1 MSDKNDIAI
10 KKRATFIDLYKLL
23 QSYEENDIISWLKEK
38 QWRGKDKQES
48 LLRLFAGLQLIDKLK
63 SYDIC
68 KGNYNMKTITK
79 ISTIKDIFYNEKGEP
94 IILKDKGEK
103 SDLTGICNKNNKKIL
118 VTSSKNRKNKK
129 NEGIGKYDIRDIHS
143 IFSSKYNGYEIIY
156 CICTK
161 NKELFMKKV
170 KNSEECN
177 EDIKEKLLKED
188 TIIIDWNDLNQAYH
202 QFKKFYG
209 DIPIDN
215 IINSNKTTLCLK
227 MHQHL
232 GVFKTIEMKNSGK
245 KNILWGHI
253 QRSGKSYII
262 GGCIIEDSK
271 NKDECNY
278 LVITTAPN
286 ETIIQQK
293 KVFDC
298 TQLIDFNII
307 VLNGRNKKPE
317 LTKKNI
323 IICSKQFLQTKIDK
337 KDDEEKTKSIG
348 WLKKMFFDMRFIDES
363 HNGGST
369 ILAQKTLY
377 IYGRDVCTV
386 QITATY
392 FKPINDYNIPKNCWI
407 LWDLEDIKLCKNIIH
422 KESENRLVEKHGN
435 CIKDIISKYSQD
447 NIINEY
453 SKYPELWLL
462 TDEINPSVVTD
473 IINDTKDNDYGWSPN
488 ACFILKQGFIVDESK
503 IEMEE
508 EFQNEKEN
516 LKLWYRIFGKRN
528 KLGIPDKDY
537 PDNIVFM
544 KRIDKICKN
553 SLINSRF
560 IGEGD
565 FKNEPMIIMAFLPQN
580 NINKISKA
588 TIKLLKK
595 NNVIPDYEIISINGK
610 TTNNPKKK
618 IEEARIIARN
628 SGKKGVLVLSGKQC
642 SLGVSIDNCDIVL
655 LLNNNKAYDII
666 YQMMFRCMTEGKNKK
681 CGFVIDLNIHRV
693 IETSLMKYA
702 SLIKPDI
709 NLREAVKIILQERL
723 INLNGDHWM
732 SFFGNNGDSKIN
744 ALCENIYDLYLYNTD
759 KIDYSINRLYI
770 YLYDLKITKEEQKE
784 LNIKFRNITPTKTKK
799 INKPSEKN
807 DKENIKEGIEKNK
820 INIKDEDIKEEKQ
833 INTIIFILIHI
844 IPLMCLLTIYYEET
858 SFLGMFELIQ
868 KDEKTC
874 NILITQTKISWG
886 ESVDLSSINLLIN
899 IYKKYMKKDEQERII
914 KILKEQFMK
923 NIDNSRVLS
932 KLIDKYL
939 IPQELEKKNNA
950 EVSTPFKLRQE
961 MLDKI
966 PVEFWT
972 SIKKVFEPCAGK
984 GGFIIDIIDR
994 FMNGLE
1000 KVIPDEKERYK
1011 KIVEECLYFSDIN
1024 YTNIFIC
1031 KLLIDP
1037 YNEYK
1042 LNYNE
1047 GNTLELDIKEKWD
1060 IEGFDAVIGNPPY
1073 ESQKGTGDNKLYLD
1087 FTKYSIN
1094 NLYKN
1099 GILLFITP
1107 TTIIDYIIQIDK
1119 NRKYLDDFYNI
1130 EYIALNTPEKYF
1142 TVSSTFTYFMLK
1154 KQKYI
1159 GNTIIEHYKGK
1170 DVVILKKGMKLP
1182 KIPSK
1187 VDLSIINKICSIDN
1201 CYDIKKCK
1209 FSNKTQRI
1217 RKEHIT
1223 KNIVRVNKT
1232 ETHKYKIY
1240 DTINK
1245 TNINGKYYY
1254 YDKVDNDAGKKRIIF
1269 SNKGY
1274 LLPFICENKD
1284 VTYSDNF
1291 SYILYENNLLELMK
1305 SKIVDY
1311 LIYQYS
1317 KNGFD
1322 RINCIKMIKKVNIKD
1337 DNIYDSFN
1345 LTKEEIQIIENSL

>member
-1 MSDKNDIAI
+1 MSDKNDIKI

-23 QSYEENDIISWLKEK
+23 QSYEENNIILWLENNWDGKE
-38 QWRGKDKQES
+38 KQES

-68 KGNYNMKTITK
+68 KGNYNKKTITK
-79 ISTIKDIFYNEKGEP
+79 ISTIKDIFYNEEDTP
-94 IILKDKGEK
+94 TILKDKGDA
-103 SDLTGICNKNNKKIL
+103 SDLTMIHKENDKKIL
-118 VTSSKNRKNKK
+118 IISSKCKSNPKYESVK
-129 NEGIGKYDIRDIHS
+129 KYDTHEIDNIGTY
-143 IFSSKYNGYEIIY
+143 KYSDYERAF
-156 CICTK
+156 CFCTK
-161 NKELFMKKV
+161 DEKVLKKKA
-170 KNSEECN
+170 KNCEGSN
-177 EDIKEKLLKED
+177 DILQEIYQRKT
-188 TIIIDWNDLNQAYH
+188 TIFIDWNDLNQAYH

-209 DIPIDN
+209 EIPIDN

-232 GVFKTIEMKNSGK
+232 GVFKTIEMKNSGN

-298 TQLIDFNII
+298 TQLKDFNII

-337 KDDEEKTKSIG
+337 KYDKNKYIEEKTKSIG
-348 WLKKMFFDMRFIDES
+348 WLKKMFFDMRFVDES

-369 ILAQKTLY
+369 ILAQKTLD

-422 KESENRLVEKHGN
+422 EESKNRLVEKHGN

-537 PDNIVFM
+537 PDNSVFM
-544 KRIDKICKN
+544 KRIEKICKN
-553 SLINSRF
+553 SIINSRL

-565 FKNEPMIIMAFLPQN
+565 FENEPMIIMAFLPQN
-580 NINKISKA
+580 NINQISKA

-666 YQMMFRCMTEGKNKK
+666 YQMMFRCMTEGENKK

-702 SLIKPDI
+702 LLIKPDI
-709 NLREAVKIILQERL
+709 NPREAVKIILQERL

-770 YLYDLKITKEEQKE
+770 YLYDLKITKEEQKK

-807 DKENIKEGIEKNK
+807 DKEKIKEGIEKNK

-833 INTIIFILIHI
+833 RNTIIFILIHI

-858 SFLGMFELIQ
+858 SFLGMFKLIK
-868 KDEKTC
+868 KDEKMC

-1073 ESQKGTGDNKLYLD
+1073 NLSGNTGTGNTIWQEFTKVSLNKFVKNNGYLIYVHPPGWRKTCYKKSQLNGLYKLMCKDNEMIYLSMHDIKDGQKTFKCGTKYDWYLIKKNKNSDSNISLVRDEKNNMIQINLNKLEWLPNYNIKNVIKLIDNKGDNNLKVIMDSSYHATRNYVSDKQDNEYKYPLIHS
-1087 FTKYSIN
+1087 TPKINIRYKYSKIN
-1094 NLYKN
+1094 NKGHFGVSKVIFGEA
-1099 GILLFITP
+1099 GINHVIVDIEGRYGMTQGAIGIVISDKKEGENIKKALMCENFK
-1107 TTIIDYIIQIDK
+1107 IILNSCMWGNFRIDWK
-1119 NRKYLDDFYNI
+1119 L
-1130 EYIALNTPEKYF
+1130 
-1142 TVSSTFTYFMLK
+1142 FTYFK
-1154 KQKYI
+1154 K
-1159 GNTIIEHYKGK
+1159 
-1170 DVVILKKGMKLP
+1170 D
-1182 KIPSK
+1182 
-1187 VDLSIINKICSIDN
+1187 
-1201 CYDIKKCK
+1201 
-1209 FSNKTQRI
+1209 FW
-1217 RKEHIT
+1217 KE
-1223 KNIVRVNKT
+1223 
-1232 ETHKYKIY
+1232 
-1240 DTINK
+1240 
-1245 TNINGKYYY
+1245 
-1254 YDKVDNDAGKKRIIF
+1254 F
-1269 SNKGY
+1269 
-1274 LLPFICENKD
+1274 L
-1284 VTYSDNF
+1284 
-1291 SYILYENNLLELMK
+1291 
-1305 SKIVDY
+1305 
-1311 LIYQYS
+1311 
-1317 KNGFD
+1317 
-1322 RINCIKMIKKVNIKD
+1322 
-1337 DNIYDSFN
+1337 
-1345 LTKEEIQIIENSL
+1345 